1 MPKPYLIVMCSPD
14 RDRFTTRRAIG
25 SIKATDLSLAEF
37 WLIDNNYDENFRHP
51 SIMNRALETAARRG
65 QSVIFL
71 DDDIEI
77 TTFDWINRLEKAA
90 QATGADI
97 LSCRHVWENGET
109 NHEGYWIDESGLV
122 APIIGAAHRF
132 SPNHSAAAFVPSLC
146 SALMAVKDP
155 ARYYF
160 DTGYL
165 KYQQDLDICIQS
177 WQRSKPVV
185 CLLDLKIIH
194 HAGSTGELHES
205 FVQRLQSDSIYFA
218 KKWQAILPTLYQR
231 PELEHLSNY
240 SPGSHHWRH
249 TYQKA
254 SLSKSTDPELAS
266 ALFASIAENCFDET
280 MRSGANYHLY
290 TLNQDRTRLEE
301 CLDLNPCHRAARN
314 ILAQASE
321 SSPARHKSCTHG
333 FDCSRCLLGG
343 K

>member
-25 SIKATDLSLAEF
+25 SIKATDLSQAEL
-37 WLIDNNYDENFRHP
+37 WLIDNNYDEAFSHP
-51 SIMNRALETAARRG
+51 IVMNRALEMAARRG

-77 TTFDWINRLEKAA
+77 TTFDWIARLDEAA
-90 QATGADI
+90 RTTGAHI
-97 LSCRHVWENGET
+97 LGCRHVWENGET

-132 SPNHSAAAFVPSLC
+132 SANHPTAAFVPSLC
-146 SALMAVKDP
+146 SALMVVRNP
-155 ARYYF
+155 AQYHF

-185 CLLDLKIIH
+185 CLLNLKIIH
-194 HAGSTGELHES
+194 HAGSTGEMHES
-205 FVQRLQSDSIYFA
+205 FVQRLQSDSVYFA
-218 KKWQAILPTLYQR
+218 KKWRTMLSTLYER
-231 PELEHLSNY
+231 PELEHLGDY
-240 SPGSHHWRH
+240 LPGSHHWRH
-249 TYQKA
+249 TYRKA
-254 SLSKSTDPELAS
+254 SLCKSTDPELAS
-266 ALFASIAENCFDET
+266 ALFASVARDCFDET

-290 TLNQDRTRLEE
+290 TLTKDWARLEE
-301 CLDLNPCHRAARN
+301 CLDLNPCHRAARE
-314 ILAQASE
+314 ILIQASE
-321 SSPARHKSCTHG
+321 SSAAHHKSCTHG
-333 FDCSRCLLGG
+333 FDCSRCLLGS